1 MKKFFFFA
9 AAVVSMAACQKEAQ
23 LSSNDFT
30 APVEEG
36 AAVAV
41 EFCSNVKASVATK
54 AQGGVDAWNAAQN
67 LHIYGYQRVADGVD
81 YTTAVPFI
89 NNVVATSPAEGA
101 ADNKLAVLDTDQK
114 PFYYVGNNT
123 YDFYGFYVDDL
134 NVEPATTETG
144 IYVPVVITGN
154 SEGVK
159 QGGKLMV
166 SSRKLKVSAP
176 IENLPDTL
184 EVDITTLGLGK
195 TIVAGDL
202 SYEGINIVSP
212 KATIICA
219 VKMTRAALGAAAA
232 AKAGKK

>member
-89 NNVVATSPAEGA
+89 NNVVAASPA
-101 ADNKLAVLDTDQK
+101 ADVHA
-114 PFYYVGNNT
+114 PSAHSHPCSCAEY
-123 YDFYGFYVDDL
+123 
-134 NVEPATTETG
+134 PAHPSAHIGRSRRCTG
-144 IYVPVVITGN
+144 
-154 SEGVK
+154 
-159 QGGKLMV
+159 
-166 SSRKLKVSAP
+166 
-176 IENLPDTL
+176 
-184 EVDITTLGLGK
+184 
-195 TIVAGDL
+195 
-202 SYEGINIVSP
+202 
-212 KATIICA
+212 
-219 VKMTRAALGAAAA
+219 
-232 AKAGKK
+232 